1 MPIKL
6 LLLSLLLLSE
16 GAHSQT
22 EDSLKRPFILASMSF
37 EWGQMQDRYTEINL
51 ETMYDLTK
59 NPTDLDRDLSAHSV
73 QYDRLVSGSR
83 LGFSIALIPFSK
95 KIGDYSTT
103 SELRVGLFYS
113 VRGTNLSYNFEDTS
127 GAIQE
132 TNYSTRFK
140 ELSATAAYVWKYNPK
155 FAERFTLSG
164 GLGLGIG
171 SSLFDKTSVAEHF
184 SEGGLNEIPFSKFNV
199 YAGKSS
205 LFTRAFVPVGID
217 YALAERF
224 DFGITG
230 TVGTAFQTVYGGE
243 NYMIPFSWSLAARLG
258 YFF

>member
-6 LLLSLLLLSE
+6 LLLSLLLLS
-16 GAHSQT
+16 GHAHSQT
-22 EDSLKRPFILASMSF
+22 QDSLKRPFILASMSF

-51 ETMYDLTK
+51 ATMYDLTK

-73 QYDRLVSGSR
+73 LYDRLVTGSR

-103 SELRVGLFYS
+103 SELRIGLFYS
-113 VRGTNLSYNFEDTS
+113 VRGTHLSYNFQDTS

-171 SSLFDKTSVAEHF
+171 STLFDKTSVAEHF
-184 SEGGLNEIPFSKFNV
+184 SQGGLNEIPFSKFNV
-199 YAGKSS
+199 YEGKSS
-205 LFTRAFVPVGID
+205 LFTRLFVPLGID
-217 YALAERF
+217 FALSERF
-224 DFGITG
+224 DIGL
-230 TVGTAFQTVYGGE
+230 TATAGMGFQTVYGGG
-243 NYMIPFSWSLAARLG
+243 NYTIPLSGSLAVRLS